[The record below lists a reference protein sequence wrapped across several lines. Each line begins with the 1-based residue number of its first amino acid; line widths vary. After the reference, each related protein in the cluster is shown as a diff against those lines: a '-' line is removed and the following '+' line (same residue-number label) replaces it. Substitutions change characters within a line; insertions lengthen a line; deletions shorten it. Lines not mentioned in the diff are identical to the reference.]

1 MNLLKAFGALSA
13 NGAQNS
19 NPPAAG
25 GFDLVEAV
33 GPLVSAAVTGYTIY
47 KIARSMKIDKAKCR
61 GLAITVGVTTAIG
74 QIANTWFSGYLAKA
88 GIT

>member
-1 MNLLKAFGALSA
+1 MNLLKVFGALSA
-13 NGAQNS
+13 NQPGA
-19 NPPAAG
+19 AAAPG
-25 GFDLVEAV
+25 SFDLVEAV

-74 QIANTWFSGYLAKA
+74 QIANSWYSGYLSKA
-88 GIT
+88 GIV